1 MSTLITLGVVAALA
15 VALAI
20 PGIPAAILMGRRRTL
35 HIAPTIALGLFL
47 GLGIVLVIVVGLV
60 HLDAY
65 TTPIFVVVLAAVS
78 AGLWLG
84 ALVTRPTIR
93 RPKFTPAGAVLGIVV
108 TAGMFLRTDPI
119 YFIYQTADFGEYV
132 NRANSVAAG
141 GSFGEWFLNLFPAA
155 LSVPSLIFGS
165 IHTVDAMPLLGL
177 LLVIG
182 IAAISHRL
190 GFPPWATVVA
200 AFIASFHIVPV
211 WFSEFPASEMLSAVL
226 LTGMLVVLAAAITE
240 RSTAAAVAAGS
251 FGFLLAIARANA
263 MLLAPIVVLASI
275 TAIMLIDKEA
285 LKTTT
290 RFIWAFFAA
299 SIVGFFYDIT
309 FNFPYFVEFQLGLF
323 FPDSMIRAVARLRDP
338 LVAIAVGIIL
348 GAAVW
353 GLIVAARWISDRQ
366 NLARWLSTYL
376 PLGLLAG
383 VFVFIAVRALSGNYT
398 SPGGK
403 ILILGPVL
411 LVLAIAGVVMGA
423 FARHRMPPERWV
435 VYWIA
440 TVAAVAFAGLQA
452 VRLGLPVNEAA
463 PYFLYWQRYYVSEV
477 FPIAVVL
484 ALWPLELLIA
494 GAGRF
499 VHAQRWRRLA
509 PVAAAVFVM
518 ALVGVEALGPNVTVA
533 SGTMFKDSYET
544 IAELDRLTSD
554 PPNAPIIY
562 IGSNNLPEG
571 WFWVNTSRLIALPL
585 AETFGRR
592 LVANDEPREPD
603 LQPTDIG
610 LVDILTMLDTDTVYL
625 ITDLEAVP
633 DGTVLAANG
642 WEMSEAGAVNVTIE
656 RLPWERDKTASEQ
669 RYVSTTLELQVYKL
683 TRTSSGG

>member
-15 VALAI
+15 LLLAI
-20 PGIPAAILMGRRRTL
+20 PGIPAAILIGRRRTL

-65 TTPIFVVVLAAVS
+65 TTPIFAAALAVVG

-84 ALVTRPTIR
+84 ALATRPAIR
-93 RPKFTPAGAVLGIVV
+93 RPKFNSAGAVMAAIVGV
-108 TAGMFLRTDPI
+108 GVLLRTDPI

-141 GSFGEWFLNLFPAA
+141 GPFGEWFLNLFPAA

-165 IHTVDAMPLLGL
+165 IQTVDAMPLLGL

-182 IAAISHRL
+182 IAAISHNL

-226 LTGMLVVLAAAITE
+226 LTGMLVVLTTAITD
-240 RSTAAAVAAGS
+240 RSTAAALAAGS
-251 FGFLLAIARANA
+251 FGFLLAVARANA

-275 TAIMLIDKEA
+275 AAIVLIDKEA
-285 LKTTT
+285 MKTTT
-290 RFIWAFFAA
+290 RFIWAFFVA
-299 SIVGFFYDIT
+299 SLVGFFYDIT

-323 FPDSMIRAVARLRDP
+323 FPSSVTQPVARLRNP

-353 GLIVAARWISDRQ
+353 GLFVVARWIADRQ

-376 PLGLLAG
+376 PSGLLAG
-383 VFVFIAVRALSGNYT
+383 LFVFIGWRALSGNYT

-403 ILILGPVL
+403 VLILGPVL
-411 LVLAIAGVVMGA
+411 LALAIAGVVMGA
-423 FARHRMPPERWV
+423 FSRRRMPPERRV

-440 TVAAVAFAGLQA
+440 TVVAIAFAALQA
-452 VRLGLPVNEAA
+452 VRLGLPVNDVA

-484 ALWPLELLIA
+484 ALWPLEMLIS
-494 GAGRF
+494 GSGKF
-499 VHAQRWRRLA
+499 VRAQRWRRFA
-509 PVAAAVFVM
+509 PVTVAVVVM
-518 ALVGVEALGPNVTVA
+518 ALVGIEALGPNVTVA
-533 SGTMFKDSYET
+533 SGTMFRDSYET
-544 IAELDRLTSD
+544 IAELDQLTSD
-554 PPNAPIIY
+554 PQNAPIIY

-603 LQPTDIG
+603 LQPTDTD
-610 LVDILTMLDTDTVYL
+610 LAEILGMLDTDTVYL
-625 ITDLEAVP
+625 ITDLQAVP
-633 DGTVLAANG
+633 DGAVLAADG
-642 WEMSEAGAVNVTIE
+642 WEMSEAGAVTVTIE

-683 TRTSSGG
+683 TRTSSGR